1 MVTVKEYNEMVKAL
15 AKDGEEIRSDLT
27 ATDAHIIHMIMGVA
41 GEVGE
46 LLDAIKKAVMY
57 RKRMDRANVV
67 EELGDIEFYLEG
79 LRQGLEIDR
88 QEVLSANY
96 NKLNKR
102 YSSGS
107 YSNDQAQAR
116 ADKNENVT

>member
-1 MVTVKEYNEMVKAL
+1 VVTVKEYNEMVKVL